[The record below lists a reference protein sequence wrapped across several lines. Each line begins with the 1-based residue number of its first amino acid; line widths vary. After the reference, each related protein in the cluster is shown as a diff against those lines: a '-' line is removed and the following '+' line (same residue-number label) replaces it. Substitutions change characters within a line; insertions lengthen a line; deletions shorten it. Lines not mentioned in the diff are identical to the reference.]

1 MLKLGCWGLTTDQS
15 QALLHTLFVLFPA
28 RRENLDHLGSLATVR
43 EMVMFN
49 GKQRSTITTIRKY
62 K

>member
-1 MLKLGCWGLTTDQS
+1 MFNLGIASGAQVGLKLRLI
-15 QALLHTLFVLFPA
+15 LFVLFPA